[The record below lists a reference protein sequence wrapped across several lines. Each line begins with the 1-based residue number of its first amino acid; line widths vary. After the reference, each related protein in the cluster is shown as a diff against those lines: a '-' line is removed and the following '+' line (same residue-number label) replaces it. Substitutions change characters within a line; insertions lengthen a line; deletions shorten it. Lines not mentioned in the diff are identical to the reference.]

1 MRVKSES
8 EVPQSCL
15 TPSDP
20 MYCSPPGFSV
30 HDILQARGLEWIA
43 IALSDDNHE
52 DCGNVKMSVYGN
64 SKTYETI
71 YIVFK

>member
-1 MRVKSES
+1 
-8 EVPQSCL
+8 
-15 TPSDP
+15 

-30 HDILQARGLEWIA
+30 HDILQARGLEWVA

-71 YIVFK
+71 YIVFKWRDKDDLKGAFLYFKLK